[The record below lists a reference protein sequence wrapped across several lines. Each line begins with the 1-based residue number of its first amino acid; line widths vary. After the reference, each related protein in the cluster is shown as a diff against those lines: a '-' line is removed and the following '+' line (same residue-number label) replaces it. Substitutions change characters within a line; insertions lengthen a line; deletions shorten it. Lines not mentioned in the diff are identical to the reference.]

1 MANNRIQVKRTSVSG
16 RLPNTT
22 NVANSSYIAA
32 GELALNL
39 TDGILYSSNGS
50 SIIPIGANN
59 VNINVSGNLTVTSV
73 IANGSL
79 GTSNQVLT
87 SNGTGV
93 YWSTPVGGGGGGTG
107 AIFEFITNQFTGNGS
122 ANTYALSQSTTTN
135 NALVFIN
142 GVEQVPNSA
151 YTISGSTL
159 TFASNI
165 SNGSVV
171 EVRIPTFGT
180 YSGSIS
186 EFQTYVFTA
195 SNNQTTFSGADN
207 NSKTL
212 SYTAGYITVYLNGV
226 KLVDTVDYSA
236 NNGTS
241 VVLTSGAANADVL
254 EVVSQAMLTIDQDTS
269 NTYLIGNTYL
279 YSANNLTTTSATLQ
293 NLDSFAANT
302 YRSASYFVQ
311 VTDNTNGQYHAQN
324 ITLIHDGANVNI
336 VEFGAIYTANSL
348 ATFDATISSGIVYL
362 QVNPVTANS
371 TIRVARTAMVV

>member
-59 VNINVSGNLTVTSV
+59 VNLNVSGNLTVTSV
-73 IANGSL
+73 VANGSL
-79 GTSNQVLT
+79 GTANQVLT
-87 SNGTGV
+87 SNGSGV
-93 YWSTPVGGGGGGTG
+93 YWTTPVAGGGGSG
-107 AIFEFITNQFTGNGS
+107 ATFQFVTNQFTGNGS
-122 ANTYALSQSTTTN
+122 VNTYSLSQSTTTN

-151 YTISGSTL
+151 YTVSGSTL

-180 YSGSIS
+180 YSGSIA

-195 SNNQTTFSGADN
+195 SNNQTTFTGVDN

-212 SYTAGYITVYLNGV
+212 SYTAGYITVFLNGV

-241 VVLTSGAANADVL
+241 VVLASGAANNDVL

-269 NTYLIGNTYL
+269 TTYLVGNTYL

-293 NLDSFAANT
+293 NLDAFNANT

-336 VEFGAIYTANSL
+336 VEFGAIYTVNSL